1 MSILCVGVSHQSAP
15 VAVLER
21 LALDADGAAKLAH
34 AVAETEHVTEAAVVS
49 TCNRVEVY
57 AEVDRFHGSVEDV
70 SALFCDLAETD
81 RDVTV
86 SHLYVHYDEGALAHL
101 FTVASGLDSMVVGES
116 QILGQIRKALT
127 RGQDDATV
135 GPALNAAFQQALR
148 VGKRGHAETG
158 IDRAGPSIVSAAL
171 DRVAA
176 QGLDL
181 AGARALVVGAG
192 AMAGLSVAHLD
203 RRGASSITVLNRTPD
218 RAARLAAPVGGR
230 SGGLDALPTEVA
242 AADLVICCTG
252 ATGVVVGVDD
262 VAPALQGRDASRPL
276 AVVDLALPH
285 DLDPVL
291 AADPRVHYTGLAALA
306 DDLAQGETSVQIG
319 HDIDQVRRIVA
330 EEVAAFVGARRAAK
344 ATPTVVALR
353 SMATDVVES
362 ELARLWARLPSA
374 DPAVRDEL
382 ELAMRRV
389 AGKLLHAPTTRIKEL
404 TGQPAGMSYAEV
416 LAELF
421 SLPSGTADAVTR
433 PDVEQPDL
441 PDEPPAVTP

>member
-15 VAVLER
+15 VVVLER

-101 FTVASGLDSMVVGES
+101 FTVAAGLDSMVVGES

-203 RRGASSITVLNRTPD
+203 RRGARSITVLNRTPD

-230 SGGLDALPTEVA
+230 SGGLDVLAAEVA
-242 AADLVICCTG
+242 AADVVICCTG

-306 DDLAQGETSVQIG
+306 DDLAQGETSLRSG
-319 HDIDQVRRIVA
+319 TTSTRYAASSPRRSRPSSAPGGPPRPPRPSSRCVRWPPTWSSPSWPGCGPGSRRPTRPSA
-330 EEVAAFVGARRAAK
+330 SSSSWPCAGWPASCCTPPRPGSRSSPDSPPACPTPRCWPSCSRSRRAP
-344 ATPTVVALR
+344 PTR
-353 SMATDVVES
+353 
-362 ELARLWARLPSA
+362 
-374 DPAVRDEL
+374 
-382 ELAMRRV
+382 
-389 AGKLLHAPTTRIKEL
+389 
-404 TGQPAGMSYAEV
+404 
-416 LAELF
+416 
-421 SLPSGTADAVTR
+421 
-433 PDVEQPDL
+433 
-441 PDEPPAVTP
+441 